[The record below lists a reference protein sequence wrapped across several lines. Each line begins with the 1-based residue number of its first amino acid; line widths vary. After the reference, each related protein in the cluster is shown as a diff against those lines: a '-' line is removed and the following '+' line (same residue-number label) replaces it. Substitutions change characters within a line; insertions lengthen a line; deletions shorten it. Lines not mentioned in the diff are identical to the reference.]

1 MDIDTFNINPN
12 LLWQNHLFK
21 QLPIR
26 LDKDLGE
33 KHVYVQ

>member
-21 QLPIR
+21 QHPIR

>member
-1 MDIDTFNINPN
+1 MNIDTFNINQN

-21 QLPIR
+21 QHPII